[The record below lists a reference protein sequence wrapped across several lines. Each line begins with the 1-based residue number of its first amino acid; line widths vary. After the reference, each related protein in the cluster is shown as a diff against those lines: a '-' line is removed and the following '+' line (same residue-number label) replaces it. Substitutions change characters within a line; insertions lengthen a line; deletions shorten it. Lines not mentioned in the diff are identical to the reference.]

1 MKKNIRFT
9 CSFLKLIHKP
19 TKQTNLPNKQT
30 NKKKPRVDSKY
41 ARNMMDKNNLFLV
54 SVTEISFGVISS
66 NLFVNVIIVAL
77 VIENGKSQFNFCS
90 RLGGGGV

>member
-1 MKKNIRFT
+1 
-9 CSFLKLIHKP
+9 
-19 TKQTNLPNKQT
+19 
-30 NKKKPRVDSKY
+30 
-41 ARNMMDKNNLFLV
+41 MMDKNNLFLV

-90 RLGGGGV
+90 RLGGGCKKTVKKKIR

>member
-1 MKKNIRFT
+1 
-9 CSFLKLIHKP
+9 
-19 TKQTNLPNKQT
+19 
-30 NKKKPRVDSKY
+30 
-41 ARNMMDKNNLFLV
+41 MMDKNNLFLV

-90 RLGGGGV
+90 RLGGGV